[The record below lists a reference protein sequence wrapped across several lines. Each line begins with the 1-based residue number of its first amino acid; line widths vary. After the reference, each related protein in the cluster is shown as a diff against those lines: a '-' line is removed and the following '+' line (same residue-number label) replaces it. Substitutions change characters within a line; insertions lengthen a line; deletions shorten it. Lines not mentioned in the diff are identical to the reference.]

1 MTEEEEEEKQKRI
14 HSIKN
19 LYAFELFCQHRFDDS
34 MQIFV
39 KLGTGKEYTLN
50 LWILKGDKIDKEVLF
65 GMID

>member
-39 KLGTGKEYTLN
+39 KLGTGKVN
-50 LWILKGDKIDKEVLF
+50 SIRFNVNILTPNF
-65 GMID
+65 N

>member
-39 KLGTGKEYTLN
+39 KLGTGKDSHGWDRMVIRFTTTCAISGYHH
-50 LWILKGDKIDKEVLF
+50 
-65 GMID
+65 